1 MERDVKEGSGGFITQ
16 EDKQTYLGRVSQAVT
31 PQGGTARTEFRG
43 PYLIPGIG
51 GPWRRMI
58 TMTVSQILECVVW
71 PTSWNGTSAS
81 PKKPGL
87 FAGVMGT
94 SFRRP
99 VMFCTCCSNL
109 ILARYL
115 ERQNITGLRNEVP
128 ITPAK
133 RPGF

>member
-1 MERDVKEGSGGFITQ
+1 M
-16 EDKQTYLGRVSQAVT
+16 T

-58 TMTVSQILECVVW
+58 TMTVSQILECVVG

-115 ERQNITGLRNEVP
+115 ERPLQENLVEWSLGQRVNC
-128 ITPAK
+128 
-133 RPGF
+133 